1 MSYIYSI
8 IKSIKNNIA
17 SLVFLAKRNAMM
29 IPTPNFAQAG
39 ARIRNARKALGMT
52 QGDLA
57 RAVGV
62 SRSAV
67 AQWETDRAGQVRG
80 NLSKIATVL
89 RVSVAYLFDGGQDL
103 TAEIAAEGAVEHA
116 LLRLY
121 RACSEDDRAFLL
133 RTAVRLA
140 RENDRVSPMSGDGNI
155 ESTSS

>member
-1 MSYIYSI
+1 MI
-8 IKSIKNNIA
+8 
-17 SLVFLAKRNAMM
+17 
-29 IPTPNFAQAG
+29 IPTPSFVLAG
-39 ARIRNARKALGMT
+39 ARIRDARKALGMT

-89 RVSVAYLFDGGQDL
+89 RVSVAYLFDGGQDQ

-116 LLRLY
+116 LLRLF
-121 RACSEDDRAFLL
+121 RACSDDDRAFLL

-140 RENDRVSPMSGDGNI
+140 RESDKASPISDNGNAV
-155 ESTSS
+155 

>member
-1 MSYIYSI
+1 MGM
-8 IKSIKNNIA
+8 IA
-17 SLVFLAKRNAMM
+17 
-29 IPTPNFAQAG
+29 PTPNFAQAG

-121 RACSEDDRAFLL
+121 RACSDDDRAFLL

-140 RENDRVSPMSGDGNI
+140 RANDTASSILGDGNI
-155 ESTSS
+155 D

>member
-1 MSYIYSI
+1 MTQIDSD
-8 IKSIKNNIA
+8 
-17 SLVFLAKRNAMM
+17 
-29 IPTPNFAQAG
+29 TPPWG
-39 ARIRNARKALGMT
+39 ARIRNARQALGMT

-80 NLSKIATVL
+80 NLSKIAAIL
-89 RVSVAYLFDGGQDL
+89 RVSVAYLVDGESSP
-103 TAEIAAEGAVEHA
+103 TAATAAEGATEQA
-116 LLRLY
+116 MLRLY

-140 RENDRVSPMSGDGNI
+140 REVYKSSQSGSGA
-155 ESTSS
+155 ELS